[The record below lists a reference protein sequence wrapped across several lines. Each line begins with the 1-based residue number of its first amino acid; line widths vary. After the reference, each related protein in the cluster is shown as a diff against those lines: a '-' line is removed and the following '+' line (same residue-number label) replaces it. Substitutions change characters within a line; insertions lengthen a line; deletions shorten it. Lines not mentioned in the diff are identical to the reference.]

1 MNAYPREVS
10 TVAVVGLGTI
20 GMSWAAYFLARGLSV
35 RATDVDPAAE
45 ARTKAYIELASIAL
59 ERLGLM
65 APSARGATISF
76 HASVEEAAAGCDF
89 VQENAPESETL
100 KAKLLAQIDRVISAG
115 VPIASSTSALAISA
129 LQREC
134 RFPQRCFVGHPFNP
148 PHLIP
153 LVELVG
159 GSETDPAVLDWAQD
173 FYRKIGRHPVR
184 LQREVY
190 GHIANRLQ
198 YVLFNEAARLVL
210 EGVASVQD
218 VDAAVAH
225 GPGMRWAF
233 FGPFMTMH
241 LAGGTGGMAGAFQ
254 KFGGRDS
261 ASDDRARRVP
271 LNPEERQTLIDGV
284 QDEAGGRSVAE
295 LEAHRDALL
304 LELCRI
310 KAASGP
316 EAA

>member
-1 MNAYPREVS
+1 MSGYPREIK

-45 ARTKAYIELASIAL
+45 TRTRAYIERASIAL
-59 ERLGLM
+59 AKLGLVATS
-65 APSARGATISF
+65 APGATISF
-76 HASVEEAAAGCDF
+76 HATVEEAAKGCDF
-89 VQENAPESETL
+89 VQENGPESEML
-100 KAKLLAQIDRVISAG
+100 KAKLLAQIDTVTPAV
-115 VPIASSTSALAISA
+115 VPIASSTSALSMSA

-159 GSETDPAVLDWAQD
+159 GSGTDPGVLDWAED
-173 FYRKIGRHPVR
+173 FYRGIHRHPVR

-210 EGVASVQD
+210 DGVASVED
-218 VDAAVAH
+218 VDAAVAY

-261 ASDDRARRVP
+261 TSDDRARRVP
-271 LNPEERQTLIDGV
+271 LNPGERQTLIDGV
-284 QDEAGGRSVAE
+284 EVEAGGRSVSE
-295 LEAHRDALL
+295 LETHRDALL

-310 KAASGP
+310 KTTLGEASS
-316 EAA
+316 

>member
-1 MNAYPREVS
+1 MSTYPREVK

-20 GMSWAAYFLARGLSV
+20 GMSWAAYFLARGISV
-35 RATDVDPAAE
+35 RATDVDPTVE
-45 ARTKAYIELASIAL
+45 ARTRAYIERARIAL
-59 ERLGLM
+59 DRLGLV
-65 APSARGATISF
+65 AASARSATISF
-76 HASVEEAAAGCDF
+76 HATVEEAADGCDF
-89 VQENAPESETL
+89 VQENGPESEAP
-100 KAKLLAQIDRVISAG
+100 KRKLLAQIDRATPSE
-115 VPIASSTSALAISA
+115 VPIASSTSALSMTA

-134 RFPQRCFVGHPFNP
+134 RFPRRCFVGHPFNP

-159 GSETDPAVLDWAQD
+159 GSGTDPEVLGWAQD
-173 FYRKIGRHPVR
+173 FYREIRRHPVR

-210 EGVASVQD
+210 EGVASVED

-241 LAGGTGGMAGAFQ
+241 LAGGTSGMTGAFQ
-254 KFGGRDS
+254 KFSGRDS
-261 ASDDRARRVP
+261 TSDDRARRMP
-271 LNPEERQTLIDGV
+271 LKPDERQTLIDGV
-284 QDEAGGRSVAE
+284 QVEAGGRSVAE

-310 KAASGP
+310 KAALGGRT
-316 EAA
+316 A

>member
-1 MNAYPREVS
+1 MDAYPREVQ
-10 TVAVVGLGTI
+10 TVAVVGLGII

-35 RATDVDPAAE
+35 RATDVDRAAE
-45 ARTKAYIELASIAL
+45 ARTKAYIERARVAL
-59 ERLGLM
+59 DKLGLVTT
-65 APSARGATISF
+65 SARDANFSF
-76 HASVEEAAAGCDF
+76 HATVEEAAAGCSF
-89 VQENAPESETL
+89 VQENGPESETL
-100 KAKLLAQIDRVISAG
+100 KTKLLAEIDRAVPAE
-115 VPIASSTSALAISA
+115 VPIASSTSALSMSA
-129 LQREC
+129 LQRDC
-134 RFPQRCFVGHPFNP
+134 RLPERCFVGHPFNP

-159 GSETDPAVLDWAQD
+159 GTKTDPRVLDWAHA
-173 FYRKIGRHPVR
+173 FYRKLRRRPVR
-184 LQREVY
+184 LQREIY

-210 EGVASVQD
+210 EGVATVED

-241 LAGGTGGMAGAFQ
+241 LAGGPGGMAGAFN
-254 KFGGRDS
+254 KFGARDS

-271 LNPEERQTLIDGV
+271 LNPEERQIFIDGV
-284 QDEAGGRSVAE
+284 TLEAGGQSVAE
-295 LEAHRDALL
+295 LEAHRDSQL

-310 KAASGP
+310 KATLA
-316 EAA
+316 ERKA

>member
-35 RATDVDPAAE
+35 RATDVDPAAQ
-45 ARTKAYIELASIAL
+45 ARTKAYIERASIAL
-59 ERLGLM
+59 ERLGLV

-89 VQENAPESETL
+89 VQENGPESETL
-100 KAKLLAQIDRVISAG
+100 KAKLLAQIDRVISAE
-115 VPIASSTSALAISA
+115 VPIASSTSALAMSA

-173 FYRKIGRHPVR
+173 FYRKIRRHPVR

-310 KAASGP
+310 KAASGQ
-316 EAA
+316 EAT

>member
-1 MNAYPREVS
+1 MSVYPREVK

-45 ARTKAYIELASIAL
+45 ARTRAYIERASTAL
-59 ERLGLM
+59 DKLGLV
-65 APSARGATISF
+65 APTAPNAAISF
-76 HASVEEAAAGCDF
+76 HPTVDEAAGGCDF
-89 VQENAPESETL
+89 VQENGPESETL
-100 KAKLLAQIDRVISAG
+100 KAKLLAQIDRATLAE
-115 VPIASSTSALAISA
+115 VPIASSTSALSMSA
-129 LQREC
+129 LQRDC
-134 RFPQRCFVGHPFNP
+134 RFPERCFVGHPFNP

-159 GSETDPAVLDWAQD
+159 GSGTDAAVIDWAQG
-173 FYRKIGRHPVR
+173 FYRTIGRHPVR

-210 EGVASVQD
+210 EGVASVED
-218 VDAAVAH
+218 VDAAVAY

-241 LAGGTGGMAGAFQ
+241 LAGGASGMAGAFQ

-261 ASDDRARRVP
+261 TSDDRARRVP
-271 LNPEERQTLIDGV
+271 LNPSERQMLIEGV
-284 QDEAGGRSVAE
+284 AVEAGGRSVAE
-295 LEAHRDALL
+295 LEARRDALL

-310 KAASGP
+310 KAALGDR
-316 EAA
+316 AA

>member
-1 MNAYPREVS
+1 M
-10 TVAVVGLGTI
+10 
-20 GMSWAAYFLARGLSV
+20 
-35 RATDVDPAAE
+35 
-45 ARTKAYIELASIAL
+45 
-59 ERLGLM
+59 
-65 APSARGATISF
+65 
-76 HASVEEAAAGCDF
+76 
-89 VQENAPESETL
+89 
-100 KAKLLAQIDRVISAG
+100 
-115 VPIASSTSALAISA
+115 SA
-129 LQREC
+129 LQRDC

-159 GSETDPAVLDWAQD
+159 GSQTDPVVLDWAQA
-173 FYRKIGRHPVR
+173 FYGKMRRHPVR
-184 LQREVY
+184 LRREVY

-210 EGVASVQD
+210 EGVASVED

-261 ASDDRARRVP
+261 TSDDRARRVP
-271 LNPEERQTLIDGV
+271 LNPDERKIFIDGV
-284 QDEAGGRSVAE
+284 EGEAGGRSVSE

-310 KAASGP
+310 KAAPADG
-316 EAA
+316 AA